1 MKIQTYENKLV
12 KDKLEIDYY
21 VPITITFP
29 ENADKYRLGELYYFL
44 FINEH
49 DSLVEVKINAITQK
63 IVELVVVSINDIED
77 SNLVVE
83 KYTEKN
89 PLIQTTI
96 FDAYPVITKKSKF
109 KVYRA
114 HKKIYFKFDGEKIFT
129 VMKMSNRVALFLNE
143 DNKIVGMEFSGFTE
157 DEWKEL
163 DESIRC
169 KSSLKS
175 T

>member
-1 MKIQTYENKLV
+1 MKIQSYENKLV
-12 KDKLEIDYY
+12 KDELEIDYY

-29 ENADKYRLGELYYFL
+29 ENADKYKLGKSYYYI

-63 IVELVVVSINDIED
+63 IMELVVVSINDIED
-77 SNLVVE
+77 SNLVIE
-83 KYTEKN
+83 KYSEKN

-96 FDAYPVITKKSKF
+96 FDAEPIITKRSKF
-109 KVYRA
+109 KMFRA
-114 HKKIYFKFDGEKIFT
+114 HKKINFKFDQEKIST
-129 VMKMSNRVALFLNE
+129 IVKMSSRVALFLNE

-169 KSSLKS
+169 KSAV
-175 T
+175 

>member
-12 KDKLEIDYY
+12 KDELEIDYY

-77 SNLVVE
+77 SNLVIE
-83 KYTEKN
+83 KYTEKKPIN
-89 PLIQTTI
+89 SN
-96 FDAYPVITKKSKF
+96 D
-109 KVYRA
+109 
-114 HKKIYFKFDGEKIFT
+114 YF
-129 VMKMSNRVALFLNE
+129 
-143 DNKIVGMEFSGFTE
+143 
-157 DEWKEL
+157 
-163 DESIRC
+163 RC
-169 KSSLKS
+169 
-175 T
+175 

>member
-12 KDKLEIDYY
+12 KDELEIDYY

-29 ENADKYRLGELYYFL
+29 ENVDKYRLGEIYYYL

-49 DSLVEVKINAITQK
+49 HSLVEVKINAITQK
-63 IVELVVVSINDIED
+63 IMELAVVSINDIED
-77 SNLVVE
+77 SNLVIE

-96 FDAYPVITKKSKF
+96 FDAYPVINKKSKF
-109 KVYRA
+109 KMFRA
-114 HKKIYFKFDGEKIFT
+114 HKKIYFKFDEEKIST
-129 VMKMSNRVALFLNE
+129 IVKMSSRVGLFLNE

-169 KSSLKS
+169 KSGLKNN
-175 T
+175 

>member
-1 MKIQTYENKLV
+1 MKIQSYENKLV
-12 KDKLEIDYY
+12 KDELEIDYY

-29 ENADKYRLGELYYFL
+29 ENADKYKLGKSYYYI

-63 IVELVVVSINDIED
+63 IMELVVVSINDIED
-77 SNLVVE
+77 SNLVIE
-83 KYTEKN
+83 KYSEKT

-96 FDAYPVITKKSKF
+96 FDAEPIITKRSKF
-109 KVYRA
+109 KMFRA
-114 HKKIYFKFDGEKIFT
+114 HKKINFKFDQEKIST
-129 VMKMSNRVALFLNE
+129 IVKMSSRVALFLNE

-169 KSSLKS
+169 KSAL
-175 T
+175 

>member
-1 MKIQTYENKLV
+1 MKIQSYENKLV
-12 KDKLEIDYY
+12 KDELEIDYY

-29 ENADKYRLGELYYFL
+29 ENADKYRLGKSYYYI

-63 IVELVVVSINDIED
+63 IMELVVVSINDIED
-77 SNLVVE
+77 SNLVNE
-83 KYTEKN
+83 KYSEKN

-96 FDAYPVITKKSKF
+96 FDAEPIITKRSKF
-109 KVYRA
+109 KMFRA
-114 HKKIYFKFDGEKIFT
+114 HKKIYFKFDQEKIST
-129 VMKMSNRVALFLNE
+129 IVKMSSRVALFLNE

-169 KSSLKS
+169 KSAL
-175 T
+175 